1 MEAAGKSEELVVRRM
16 EAENKKIELAMQRS
30 KQESDSAAMAKLTD
44 LIVQQLLQRGND
56 ESKK

>member
-1 MEAAGKSEELVVRRM
+1 
-16 EAENKKIELAMQRS
+16 MQRS